1 MSNDFRVLV
10 TRRVQVPENTETYQ
24 EIYRVSPG
32 KRLHLTK
39 VEIFFPTGTLSEL
52 LVKIL
57 WGWSSLAPTDGFA
70 QGDDAKLEYQV
81 DAFYGSQ
88 VPVRAY
94 LKNTN
99 AASPRECIISLVGEE
114 T

>member
-1 MSNDFRVLV
+1 MSKDFSVLV
-10 TRRVQVPENTETYQ
+10 TKRVQVPANTETYQ

-57 WGWSSLAPTDGFA
+57 WGWSSLAPVDGFA
-70 QGDDAKLEYQV
+70 QGDAMKMEYNV
-81 DAFYGSQ
+81 DAVYGSQ
-88 VPVRAY
+88 MPVRAY

-99 AASPRECIISLVGEE
+99 ATAVRECIIMIAGEE
-114 T
+114 A

>member
-1 MSNDFRVLV
+1 MTDDFRVIA
-10 TRRVQVPENTETYQ
+10 TKRVQVPANTETYQ
-24 EIYRVSPG
+24 EIYRVTPG
-32 KRLHLTK
+32 RRLHLTK

-52 LVKIL
+52 QVKIL

-70 QGDDAKLEYQV
+70 QGDDVKLEYQV

-88 VPVRAY
+88 TPVRAY

-99 AASPRECIISLVGEE
+99 PTSARECIITLVGEE
-114 T
+114 S